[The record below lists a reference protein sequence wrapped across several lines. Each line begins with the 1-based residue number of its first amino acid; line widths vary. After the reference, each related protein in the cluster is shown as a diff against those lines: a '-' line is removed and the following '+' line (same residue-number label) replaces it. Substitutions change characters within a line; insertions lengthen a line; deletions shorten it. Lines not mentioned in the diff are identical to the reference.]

1 MRRLR
6 MFAAGLALAA
16 AGAAC
21 GGGGGSSSTDAGATS
36 TTAPATT
43 AAVPSSSPGTTVAP
57 VNLTLHITD
66 VHLVNSEESDNG
78 LRVLLPAGVATAS
91 VTLTGLPSPNQV
103 VSVCQANSLDQRL
116 SSAVCHTPAA
126 GDAVTVP
133 LGAVASGVEILQA
146 GASGSGAAANAIT
159 LSDVAIRYTAG
170 SRDVNVRFPQIASG
184 DAGGRPTF
192 ALTPA
197 GASGAYN
204 ARLTW
209 TVIQVFGGTAST
221 GQLELLQGGNPT
233 NHTEGSGLD
242 VSLTGN
248 VTPPGSD
255 AAIRV
260 GNIGSGAMVSPK
272 LTLTL
277 P

>member
-1 MRRLR
+1 MV
-6 MFAAGLALAA
+6 AAGLALAA

-21 GGGGGSSSTDAGATS
+21 GGGGGSSSTDAGGTS

-43 AAVPSSSPGTTVAP
+43 AAVPSTSPGTTVAP

-66 VHLVNSEESDNG
+66 VHLANSEESDNG
-78 LRVLLPAGVATAS
+78 VRVLLPAGVASAS
-91 VTLTGLPSPNQV
+91 VTLTGVPSPNQV

-116 SSAVCHTPAA
+116 TSAVCRTPAP
-126 GDAVTVP
+126 GDSVTVP
-133 LGAVASGVEILQA
+133 LGAVASGVEILQV
-146 GASGSGAAANAIT
+146 GVNGTGAAANAIM

-170 SRDVNVRFPQIASG
+170 SRDVNVRLPQIAAG
-184 DAGGRPTF
+184 DAGGHPMF

-197 GASGAYN
+197 GASGAYK

-221 GQLELLQGGNPT
+221 GQLELVQGGT
-233 NHTEGSGLD
+233 ASNHAEGSGLD

-248 VTPPGSD
+248 VTPPGGE
-255 AAIRV
+255 AAIRI

-272 LTLTL
+272 VALTL